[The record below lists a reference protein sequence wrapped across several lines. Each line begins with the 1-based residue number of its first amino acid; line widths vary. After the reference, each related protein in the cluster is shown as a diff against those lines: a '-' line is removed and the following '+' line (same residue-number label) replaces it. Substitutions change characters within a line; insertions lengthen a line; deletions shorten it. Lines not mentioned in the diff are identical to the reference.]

1 MSKWTKEEFVEDL
14 RSKCT
19 REIAKISERIIEF
32 SEEHASEMTWGR
44 GDDHGT
50 FTFRCSSDVGML
62 PLFHMTSHGHLNLQ
76 VNFLREKELPKQVL
90 RDMIV
95 KIEANFLRD
104 YDEESYPVDSYEEM
118 EYLFHTYSQVDK
130 FLSTMEGVVYRLK
143 Q

>member
-19 REIAKISERIIEF
+19 REIAKIGERIIEF

-118 EYLFHTYSQVDK
+118 EYLFHTYSQVGK

>member
-19 REIAKISERIIEF
+19 REIAKIGERIIEF

-104 YDEESYPVDSYEEM
+104 YDAESYPVDSYEEM
-118 EYLFHTYSQVDK
+118 EYLFHTYSQVAK

>member
-19 REIAKISERIIEF
+19 REIAKIGERIIEF

-104 YDEESYPVDSYEEM
+104 YDEESYPADSYEEI

-130 FLSTMEGVVYRLK
+130 FLSTIEGVVYRLK